1 MIGDDSIKI
10 VARKGEYYL
19 LDKSFGHLVDRTVF
33 QCPNEMGKGVLVT
46 PTVDGNLLVG
56 PSATDEDNKDDVDT
70 TPEGLEFI
78 LSKALKSVP
87 NVNVRGA
94 ITSFAGVRAHPVTD
108 DFIIGYSDK
117 TTALSMLR
125 V

>member
-1 MIGDDSIKI
+1 
-10 VARKGEYYL
+10 
-19 LDKSFGHLVDRTVF
+19 
-33 QCPNEMGKGVLVT
+33 MGKGVLVT
-46 PTVDGNLLVG
+46 PTVDGSLLVG

-94 ITSFAGVRAHPVTD
+94 ITSFA
-108 DFIIGYSDK
+108 YS
-117 TTALSMLR
+117 SIWQ
-125 V
+125 